1 MYVHLAGEDDAET
14 AGATA
19 DGRTREDSGGLES
32 DNAGDNDREEKE
44 DEMTNGWRLTI
55 RKRWRE
61 LTFRFETLVEAGE
74 FISAFSRHIELI
86 EDEDD
91 VKYPWGYSIA
101 PIMEKEEEND
111 A

>member
-1 MYVHLAGEDDAET
+1 MPRDSKPDKADRSEDGSEN
-14 AGATA
+14 
-19 DGRTREDSGGLES
+19 EDSGRLEQ

>member
-1 MYVHLAGEDDAET
+1 MYVHLADSDNAQT

-74 FISAFSRHIELI
+74 FISAFSRHIELS

-91 VKYPWGYSIA
+91 VKYPWDYSIA

>member
-1 MYVHLAGEDDAET
+1 MYVHLADSDNAQT
-14 AGATA
+14 AGAET
-19 DGRTREDSGGLES
+19 DGREGEDSGGLES

-55 RKRWRE
+55 EKRWRE

-91 VKYPWGYSIA
+91 AKYPWGYSIA